1 MEIQFAA
8 IARVGTDVVQRDGA
22 SVTFAEHICL
32 ESDESIV
39 TAPSRVIR
47 RGPSVILASRL
58 RGCETELAMC
68 QDDRLSVRSRRRR
81 QPPQAYV
88 VDLRFVDSRL
98 SIKRRIAWRSWLA
111 CASLAAMIAAS
122 QSGTAVFAEPAWLQ
136 VGGKTSIVMLVAAV
150 CSGMLGL
157 YLTRET
163 IELRS
168 IHGRTR
174 LVEITCDLGGS
185 KAARGFLDRLAQRI
199 DAVRAE
205 APQSKP
211 HFLRDEMREHR
222 RLWDAGVLS
231 DAEYEASK
239 RRILRAHA

>member
-1 MEIQFAA
+1 MDIKFAA
-8 IARVGTDVVQRDGA
+8 IPTVGTGSVQCDA
-22 SVTFAEHICL
+22 AAAFVAEHICL
-32 ESDESIV
+32 ESDESVIP
-39 TAPSRVIR
+39 APSRVIR
-47 RGPSVILASRL
+47 RGPSIILASRL
-58 RGCETELAMC
+58 RGCETELALC
-68 QDDRLSVRSRRRR
+68 QDDRLAVRSRRRR
-81 QPPQAYV
+81 QPPQTYV

-98 SIKRRIAWRSWLA
+98 VVKRRIAWRSWLA
-111 CASLAAMIAAS
+111 CAGLAAMTAAS
-122 QSGTAVFAEPAWLQ
+122 QFGTATPADPAWLQ
-136 VGGKTSIVMLVAAV
+136 VSGKTSIVMLAVAV

-174 LVEITCDLGGS
+174 LVEITGSLGCS
-185 KAARGFLDRLAQRI
+185 KAARSFLDRLVQRI

-205 APQSKP
+205 TPQSKP

-231 DAEYEASK
+231 DAGYESSK
-239 RRILRAHA
+239 QRILQAHG